1 MNGIDT
7 QEWNPETDRHL
18 PEDVR
23 YSASTVTLGKAA
35 AKALFQER
43 YGLSIVADI
52 PLVGMIGRLAPQK
65 GVDVVLAALPAL
77 LAPNNATAG
86 SQVPGQQ
93 QSSHQLA
100 ILGSGEIHG
109 FDAAASEVCVAESAC
124 MFQQLKRV
132 HCS

>member
-7 QEWNPETDRHL
+7 QEWNPETDRYL

-23 YSASTVTLGKAA
+23 YSAITVSSAKAA

-43 YGLSIVADI
+43 CGLSIDADI

-77 LAPNNATAG
+77 LASNNVNGATAG
-86 SQVPGQQ
+86 SQVPRRCGQQ
-93 QSSHQLA
+93 QISHQLT
-100 ILGSGEIHG
+100 ILGSG
-109 FDAAASEVCVAESAC
+109 
-124 MFQQLKRV
+124 
-132 HCS
+132 